1 MAWIVAHMKAI
12 LVVCGALTCTMIY
25 PVLAPHAAV
34 RSTFGEELEGAAAE
48 LVVRNWGA
56 LITLGGGMLIYS
68 AFHPASRPLALGFTG
83 LGKLSFIGLVLAH
96 GGRYLDDQAGVAVI
110 ADAVMIALFAAYLV
124 GLRAQPARGTSRG
137 T

>member
-1 MAWIVAHMKAI
+1 
-12 LVVCGALTCTMIY
+12 MIY

-34 RSTFGEELEGAAAE
+34 RST